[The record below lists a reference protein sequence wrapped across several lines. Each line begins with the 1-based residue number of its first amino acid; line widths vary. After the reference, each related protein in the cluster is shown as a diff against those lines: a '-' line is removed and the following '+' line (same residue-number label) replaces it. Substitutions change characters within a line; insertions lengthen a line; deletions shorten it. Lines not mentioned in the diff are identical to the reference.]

1 MAKPARMKKRHRWVL
16 LGFAN
21 FVLLPLLLVGL
32 YLGLAAKDRYASTA
46 GFTVRQEEGATAS
59 DLLGGLASFAG
70 GGGSSDSEILYEF
83 IRSQAIIRR
92 IDEARGLRDYY
103 ARHWDED
110 PVYSLWP
117 DASIEDLQWY
127 WDRVVRAS
135 FDQSSGLIEVE
146 VLAFDPQMAQAI
158 ATDIVRESQD
168 MVNALNQRARDDA
181 IGYAA
186 ADLSQAEAR
195 LKAIRAELIR
205 FRTRTQIVDLQ
216 SDIQGRMGVMNNL
229 QQQLATELVAFDE
242 LTGTTRADDPR
253 VSQAMRRI
261 EVIRGR
267 IAQERQD
274 FATTEV
280 TQTGEDYPS
289 LISEFEGLVVEREF
303 AEQTYRAAMAARDA
317 AQAEAMRQSRY
328 LAAYIEPTLAERPE
342 YPRPFVI
349 FGLAALILGLSWGVL
364 VLVYYSLR
372 DRG

>member
-1 MAKPARMKKRHRWVL
+1 MASPARIKKRHRWVL

-21 FVLLPLLLVGL
+21 FVLLPLCLVGF
-32 YLGLAAKDRYASTA
+32 YLATAAKDRFASTA
-46 GFTVRQEEGATAS
+46 GFTVRQEEGASAS

-70 GGGSSDSEILYEF
+70 GRGTGDSEILYEF

-92 IDEARGLRDYY
+92 IDKARGLRAYY
-103 ARHWDED
+103 AQHWDQD

-117 DASIEDLQWY
+117 DASIEDLEWF

-135 FDQSSGLIEVE
+135 FDQSSGLIEIE
-146 VLAFDPQMAQAI
+146 VLAFDPQMAQTI
-158 ATDIVRESQD
+158 ASDIVRESQD
-168 MVNALNQRARDDA
+168 MVNALNQRARTDA
-181 IGYAA
+181 ISYAA
-186 ADLSQAEAR
+186 ADLTEAEKR
-195 LKAIRAELIR
+195 LKTIRAEVTR

-229 QQQLATELVAFDE
+229 QQQLATELVEFDE

-261 EVIRGR
+261 EVIRDR

-280 TQTGEDYPS
+280 TETGEDYPS

-303 AEQTYRAAMAARDA
+303 AEQTYRAALAARDA
-317 AQAEAMRQSRY
+317 AQGEAIRQSRY
-328 LAAYIEPTLAERPE
+328 LAAYIEPTLAEEPE

-349 FGLAALILGLSWGVL
+349 FGLAALILVLGWGVI
-364 VLVYYSLR
+364 VLIYYSLR
-372 DRG
+372 DRA